1 MLLRPATADDF
12 TFLTEMLLEAYNW
25 DGTSRFTLDKLR
37 AEDKAWRYVAGWP
50 RPTDF
55 GVVAEVDGT
64 PAGAA
69 WARVFTADRP
79 GYGYLADDVP
89 ELSLGVSPAFR
100 RQGIARAVMTE
111 LITVARGSTP
121 YTRLSLSVD
130 PANQA
135 AKLYRSLGFET
146 VGTVETSE
154 TMVLQL

>member
-25 DGTSRFTLDKLR
+25 DGTPSFTLDKLR

-50 RPTDF
+50 RASDF
-55 GVVAEVDGT
+55 GVIAEIDGT

-69 WARVFTADRP
+69 WARLLTAERP
-79 GYGYLADDVP
+79 GYGYIADDVP

-100 RQGIARAVMTE
+100 RRGIARALMTE
-111 LITVARGSTP
+111 LIRTSP
-121 YTRLSLSVD
+121 YKRLSLSVD
-130 PANQA
+130 PANTA

-154 TMVLQL
+154 TMVLEL